1 MKKLII
7 AAIAAG
13 MGVAVALGVVA
24 VAATAPVELGPPAL
38 HDETVPR
45 MPLDLGVGERLI
57 LVVGG
62 VYDTHG
68 EAEEAAAALSFG
80 ELQGFYVAQINQF
93 AGLREAVGGAG
104 SWALVSSFRTQEG
117 AEEFAV
123 LAGAAGADDSII
135 TARVQS
141 LPGVFTGLGQE
152 RRPDGRGPLTV
163 PVPAS
168 MPSVVQG

>member
-1 MKKLII
+1 MKRWMI

-13 MGVAVALGVVA
+13 MGVAAALGVAA

-57 LVVGG
+57 LVVDG
-62 VYDTHG
+62 VYDTQG

-93 AGLREAVGGAG
+93 AGLREAVGSTG

-117 AEEFAV
+117 AEEFAA
-123 LAGAAGADDSII
+123 LAQAAGADPVI
-135 TARVQS
+135 TPRVQS

-152 RRPDGRGPLTV
+152 ARPDGRGPLTV
-163 PVPAS
+163 SVPAS
-168 MPSVVQG
+168 APTEVPG